1 MIPVLHAIMAVAET
15 EADLTLHVILLPLV
29 VEVATAVAVAAAEV
43 PVLRVTEA
51 EDLKTKHHEKSFH
64 HIGNLRWNCPDGHS
78 PK

>member
-15 EADLTLHVILLPLV
+15 EADLTPPVILHHPV
-29 VEVATAVAVAAAEV
+29 VEVATAVAAAAAEV
-43 PVLRVTEA
+43 PVLHVTEV
-51 EDLKTKHHEKSFH
+51 EDLKTKHHEKSIH